1 MLANTNTGYI
11 TQIIGPV
18 IDVVFPN
25 GKLPKIYNAITVT
38 TADKNVTCEVQQLLG
53 DNKVRAVSMSA
64 TDGLQRGLEVVD
76 TGAAISVPVGSSTL
90 GRIFNVLGVP
100 VDNGINVAKDV
111 SRLPIHRDA
120 PAFTE
125 LETKPA
131 IFETGIKV
139 VDLLAP
145 YRRGGKI
152 GLFGGAGVGKTVL
165 IMELIN
171 NIAKAHG
178 GVSVFAGV
186 GERTREGNDLYTE
199 MKESGVIVE
208 KNLSD
213 SKVALVYGQMVRHFA
228 PNQILWEGGEA

>member
-1 MLANTNTGYI
+1 MFETSTKTGKI

-18 IDVVFPN
+18 LDVVFPN
-25 GKLPKIYNAITVT
+25 GRLPKIYNAIVVT
-38 TADKNVTCEVQQLLG
+38 TLERTVVCEVQQLLG

-64 TDGLQRGLEVVD
+64 TDGLKRGTEVVD
-76 TGAAISVPVGSSTL
+76 TGAPISVPVGVSTL
-90 GRIFNVLGVP
+90 GRIFNILGVP
-100 VDNGINVAKDV
+100 VDNGSDISTDV
-111 SRLPIHRDA
+111 SRSPIHRDA

-165 IMELIN
+165 IMELIVRPVWN
-171 NIAKAHG
+171 QSLA
-178 GVSVFAGV
+178 FA
-186 GERTREGNDLYTE
+186 
-199 MKESGVIVE
+199 
-208 KNLSD
+208 
-213 SKVALVYGQMVRHFA
+213 
-228 PNQILWEGGEA
+228 